1 MVIDMINCA
10 VCDDEPRMLEQLTG
24 CLTALLEER
33 GLSFHVE
40 GFSSGTALL
49 ERGGD
54 FDLILLDIRM
64 EGPDG
69 METARRLRQAGD
81 RGLLIFVTALEELV
95 FDAFAVEAFDY
106 LLKPLD
112 AARFRQTV
120 DRALRALERRSG
132 GRILVQRGTLRR
144 MIPLGDI
151 VYGEVLG
158 RKVYLHLRDGTT
170 VDYYEKLENLERQVD
185 GRFFRCHRSYL
196 VNLDDVLGCGGG
208 RVTLPRGGEI
218 PVSRLRERE
227 FTQALLRRMRE
238 RSF

>member
-33 GLSFHVE
+33 GISFQVE
-40 GFSSGTALL
+40 DFSSGAALL
-49 ERGGD
+49 ERAGN

-64 EGPDG
+64 KGMDG
-69 METARRLRQAGD
+69 METARRLRQEGA

-106 LLKPLD
+106 LLKPLNP
-112 AARFRQTV
+112 ARFRQTIG
-120 DRALRALERRSG
+120 RALQALERRSG

-144 MIPLGDI
+144 MIPLEDI

-196 VNLDDVLGCGGG
+196 INLDDVLGCGGG
-208 RVTLPRGGEI
+208 RAALSNGGEV
-218 PVSRLRERE
+218 PVSRLREQD

-238 RSF
+238 RPF

>member
-10 VCDDEPRMLEQLTG
+10 VCDDEPRMLEE
-24 CLTALLEER
+24 LTARLRASLEER
-33 GLSFHVE
+33 RLPFQAE
-40 GFSSGTALL
+40 AFSSGAALL
-49 ERGGD
+49 ERDGA
-54 FDLILLDIRM
+54 FDLILLDIQM
-64 EGPDG
+64 EGMDG
-69 METARRLRQAGD
+69 METARRLRRRGD
-81 RGLLIFVTALEELV
+81 RGLLIFVTVLEELV

-112 AARFRQTV
+112 NVRFQRTM
-120 DRALRALERRSG
+120 DRAVQALERRG
-132 GRILVQRGTLRR
+132 GGNLLVQRGNSRR
-144 MIPLGDI
+144 MVPLADI

-158 RKVYLHLRDGTT
+158 RKVYLHLRDGGL

-196 VNLDDVLGCGGG
+196 VNLDFVLGCGGG

-218 PVSRLRERE
+218 PVSRLREQD

-238 RSF
+238 REP

>member
-33 GLSFHVE
+33 GISFQVE
-40 GFSSGTALL
+40 DFSSGAALL
-49 ERGGD
+49 ERAGN

-64 EGPDG
+64 KGMDG
-69 METARRLRQAGD
+69 METARRLRQEGA

-106 LLKPLD
+106 LLKPLNP
-112 AARFRQTV
+112 ARFRQTIG
-120 DRALRALERRSG
+120 RALQALERRSG

-144 MIPLGDI
+144 MIPLEDI

-196 VNLDDVLGCGGG
+196 INLDDVLGCGGG
-208 RVTLPRGGEI
+208 RAVLPNGGEV
-218 PVSRLRERE
+218 PVSRLREQD
-227 FTQALLRRMRE
+227 FTQALLHRMRE
-238 RSF
+238 RDP

>member
-24 CLTALLEER
+24 CLTAFLEER

-40 GFSSGTALL
+40 CFSSGAALL
-49 ERGGD
+49 ERAGD

-64 EGPDG
+64 EGLDG
-69 METARRLRQAGD
+69 MEAARRLRQAGD

-120 DRALRALERRSG
+120 DRALQALERRSG

-208 RVTLPRGGEI
+208 RVTLSNGGEV
-218 PVSRLRERE
+218 PVSRLRERD

>member
-1 MVIDMINCA
+1 MVINMINCA
-10 VCDDEPRMLEQLTG
+10 VCDDEPQMLEQLVA
-24 CLTALLEER
+24 CLRTALEER
-33 GLSFHVE
+33 GLPFRAE
-40 GFSSGTALL
+40 GFSSGAALL
-49 ERGGD
+49 ERAGD

-64 EGPDG
+64 EGMDG

-112 AARFRQTV
+112 PVRLRRTV
-120 DRALRALERRSG
+120 DRALRSLERRSG

-196 VNLDDVLGCGGG
+196 INLDDVLGCGGG
-208 RVTLPRGGEI
+208 RAALSNGGEI
-218 PVSRLRERE
+218 PVSRLRERD

-238 RSF
+238 REP

>member
-1 MVIDMINCA
+1 MVIVMINCA
-10 VCDDEPRMLEQLTG
+10 LCDDEPRMLEELTA
-24 CLTALLEER
+24 CLTAYLAEQRLPFR
-33 GLSFHVE
+33 TE
-40 GFSSGTALL
+40 GFSSGAALL
-49 ERGGD
+49 EHAGD
-54 FDLILLDIRM
+54 FDLILLDIQM
-64 EGPDG
+64 EGMDG
-69 METARRLRQAGD
+69 METARRLRQAGC
-81 RGLLIFVTALEELV
+81 RGLLIFVTVLGELV

-112 AARFRQTV
+112 AVRFQCTM
-120 DRALRALERRSG
+120 DRALRALERRDS
-132 GRILVQRGTLRR
+132 GRILVQRGSFRR

-158 RKVYLHLRDGTT
+158 RKVYLHLQSGGL

-196 VNLDDVLGCGGG
+196 VNLDFVLGCGGG
-208 RVTLPRGGEI
+208 RVTLSQGGEV
-218 PVSRLRERE
+218 PVSRLRERD

>member
-10 VCDDEPRMLEQLTG
+10 VCDDEPRMLEE
-24 CLTALLEER
+24 LTARLRAALEER
-33 GLSFHVE
+33 STPSRVE
-40 GFSSGTALL
+40 SFSSGAALL

-64 EGPDG
+64 EGMDG
-69 METARRLRQAGD
+69 MEAARRLRQAGD

-185 GRFFRCHRSYL
+185 SRFFRCHRSYL
-196 VNLDDVLGCGGG
+196 VNLDFVLGCGGG

-218 PVSRLRERE
+218 PVSRLRERA
-227 FTQALLRRMRE
+227 FTQALLGRMRE
-238 RSF
+238 REP

>member
-10 VCDDEPRMLEQLTG
+10 VCDDEPRMLEALAAS
-24 CLTALLEER
+24 LTAFLEER
-33 GLSFHVE
+33 CLPFRVE
-40 GFSSGTALL
+40 DFPSGGALL

-54 FDLILLDIRM
+54 FDLILLDIQM

-69 METARRLRQAGD
+69 METARRLRQAGW
-81 RGLLIFVTALEELV
+81 RGLLIFVTVLGELV

-112 AARFRQTV
+112 AARFRRTM
-120 DRALRALERRSG
+120 DRALQALERRDS
-132 GRILVQRGTLRR
+132 GRILVQRGNFRR
-144 MIPLGDI
+144 MVPLADV

-158 RKVYLHLRDGTT
+158 RKVYLHLRNGGL

-196 VNLDDVLGCGGG
+196 VNLDFVQGCGGG
-208 RVTLPRGGEI
+208 RVTLFQGGEI
-218 PVSRLRERE
+218 PVSRLREPD

>member
-40 GFSSGTALL
+40 GFSSGAALL

-144 MIPLGDI
+144 MIPLEDI

-170 VDYYEKLENLERQVD
+170 VDYYEKLENLERRVD